1 MVVMMK
7 KSFPFPAGTI
17 WGLVLTPVAVALVT
31 LLGIS
36 LSRPVGSLSHIFL
49 YLLVIMVAAVWW
61 NVKMA
66 FYAAILSVLA
76 IIYFFVPPRGTFIP
90 NIEDYSYTS
99 EFLGLVFFLVL
110 SFFIVYLISALR
122 RERDRAKKLAILER
136 EAKIAVVKASE
147 KLERQRQRTLYLQH
161 SRQLLADTIEPL
173 QIIPV
178 VLNELVDAIGGY
190 IVLTLEGDS
199 AGPDRSTAPAF
210 ENTKIVAGNEPT
222 LIKVKGNL
230 VKPSPDRNIPLRSGG
245 QLLGHLTYF
254 YDTAG
259 RDLLLEDGET
269 TASTLTALAGY
280 IAVSLENSKL
290 YQALEFQNNEIAQL
304 LRGSLRADTALNK
317 RVEQLSIFYRLS
329 AAVISGIDRNTLMG
343 LGLSEIGRIM
353 NFSVGAVMLLDARD
367 QTLELVAKRGDLA
380 LKEGSRLPLTD
391 AIATEVVRERRPYV
405 YKGPDAKNKPIL
417 ATQPTI
423 LANKSHS
430 VESYIYLPIASESET
445 FGLLAVGSDSP
456 NRYKVEDRDFLA
468 GLTRLLTMAIV
479 SHRYYEERE
488 RAASEEERNRIARE
502 LHDGLAQSINYIGLK
517 TQLIRELYQAGESKQ
532 VQEEIERIMR
542 VAELARMDVREALYG
557 LRHTTHDRTIQ
568 EALVD
573 LAHNAAELSGIPVAL
588 ETANVQNW
596 PDLSLAEQIQL
607 LRITQEALSN
617 IQKHSQASQ
626 ARLSV
631 DFQAEPGVFKM
642 LISDNGQ
649 GFQPEKVTSKGSN
662 QLGLGIMRERAAKIG
677 AKIQISSSPGLGT
690 TIEVVYKPNSANTV
704 KENLAPASSQG

>member
-1 MVVMMK
+1 MK
-7 KSFPFPAGTI
+7 KSFPFPAGPT
-17 WGLVLTPVAVALVT
+17 WGLILTPIAVALVT

-66 FYAAILSVLA
+66 FYAAVLSVLA
-76 IIYFFVPPRGTFIP
+76 ILYFFVPPRGTFIP
-90 NIEDYSYTS
+90 NIADYSYTS

-110 SFFIVYLISALR
+110 SFFIIYLISALR
-122 RERDRAKKLAILER
+122 RERDRAQKLAILER

-173 QIIPV
+173 QIIPS
-178 VLNELVDAIGGY
+178 VLKELVEALGGY
-190 IVLTLEGDS
+190 IVLTLDSDS
-199 AGPDRSTAPAF
+199 ASSDKSATLTI
-210 ENTKIVAGNEPT
+210 EKTKIVAGNEPP
-222 LIKVKGNL
+222 LIKVKGKL
-230 VKPSPDRNIPLRSGG
+230 VEPSPAQSIPLRSGG
-245 QLLGHLTYF
+245 QLLGHLTYY

-269 TASTLTALAGY
+269 TVSTLTALAGY

-343 LGLSEIGRIM
+343 LGLSEIARVM
-353 NFSVGAVMLLDARD
+353 NYSIGAVMLLDAKS

-380 LKEGSRLPLTD
+380 LKEGSHFPLND
-391 AIATEVVRERRPYV
+391 EIIAQVVRERRPYV
-405 YKGPDAKNKPIL
+405 FKRSDEKNNSQVAIASQPSIL
-417 ATQPTI
+417 S
-423 LANKSHS
+423 NKSHLVEAS
-430 VESYIYLPIASESET
+430 VYLPIASESET
-445 FGLLAVGSDSP
+445 FGLLAVGGEAANP
-456 NRYKVEDRDFLA
+456 YKREDQDFLA
-468 GLTRLLTMAIV
+468 GLTRLLTMAMV

-517 TQLIRELYQAGESKQ
+517 SQLIQELYQAGESDQ
-532 VQEEIERIMR
+532 VGEEIERIMR

-557 LRHTTHDRTIQ
+557 LRHTTHDRTIH
-568 EALVD
+568 EALID
-573 LAHNAAELSGIPVAL
+573 LAHSAAELSGIPVLFEPGDAQ
-588 ETANVQNW
+588 TW

-607 LRITQEALSN
+607 LRIVQEALSN
-617 IQKHSQASQ
+617 IQKHSRASQ
-626 ARLSV
+626 ACLKV
-631 DFQAEPGVFKM
+631 DFQPQLGVFKM
-642 LISDNGQ
+642 LITDNGR
-649 GFQPEKVTSKGSN
+649 GFRPEKVTSKGSK

-677 AKIQISSSPGLGT
+677 AKIQITSSPGQGT
-690 TIEVVYKPNSANTV
+690 SIEVLYKLTSINAS
-704 KENLAPASSQG
+704 KESLVTSSSKN